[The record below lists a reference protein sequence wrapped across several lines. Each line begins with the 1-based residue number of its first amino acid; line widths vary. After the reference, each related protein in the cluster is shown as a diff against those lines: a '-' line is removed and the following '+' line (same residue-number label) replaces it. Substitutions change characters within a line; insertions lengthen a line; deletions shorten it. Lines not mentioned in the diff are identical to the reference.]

1 MIVATAAWAYL
12 AISRAASNAPMS
24 EPLLRPLST
33 TQGLITLV
41 GAAQPFLRAI
51 AIIIVTA
58 NVAAEWSQ
66 GTLRNLLVREPGR
79 LRLLA
84 GKQLAL
90 LFFVTLCAA
99 LAMLAGAGMTLAAA
113 QAHGISTAPWTT
125 SDGVNAFV
133 RFFGNDLLSLVGISL
148 LGLFIAVL
156 TRSVGAAVGISLAY
170 VLVVEGLIEAVWPD
184 GAQWFPAHLFGYLQG
199 TASPMS
205 YGVPPMGYTSDLIVA
220 LAWMAGLL
228 VASAVLFRWRDVS
241 A

>member
-1 MIVATAAWAYL
+1 M
-12 AISRAASNAPMS
+12 
-24 EPLLRPLST
+24 
-33 TQGLITLV
+33 
-41 GAAQPFLRAI
+41 
-51 AIIIVTA
+51 
-58 NVAAEWSQ
+58 AAEWSQ

-84 GKQLAL
+84 GKLLAL

-99 LAMLAGAGMTLAAA
+99 LAVLAGAGMTLAAA

-125 SDGVNAFV
+125 SDEVNAFV
-133 RFFGNDLLSLVGISL
+133 RYFGNDLMSLVGVRL

-228 VASAVLFRWRDVS
+228 VASAVLFRGRDVS